1 MYENEKITPHSRTGN
16 EEYLDTPDISPGRH
30 LTPDARFSGTPKVFL
45 KTFGCQMNEY
55 DSEQVEARLLDG
67 GFGRARSEEDADII
81 LFNTCSVRAHAEER
95 VLGRL
100 RMLAKR
106 KAADRGLIIGLMGC
120 MANAYKE
127 RLLKDFP
134 QLDFISGTKDFGR
147 IVEILN
153 GVINDRAQKAYV
165 SEDDGCFGFV
175 QREFEAPRLRAYVPI
190 MRGCDNFC
198 SYCIVPYVRGREVSR
213 PSDEVLAEIS
223 FLASRGVKEIML
235 LGQNVNSYGKGLTE
249 KIDFPDLLRRVS
261 STSGIEIIR
270 FMTSHPKDVS
280 EKLFQVMRDEPKVE
294 KHLHLPLQSGSDLL
308 LAAMNRGYTLAEYK
322 ARIDALR
329 ALVPEVC
336 LTTDIIVGFCGE
348 TEAEYDKTR
357 RALQEIAYD
366 SAFIFK
372 YSPRSGTKAYQLQDT
387 VPEDEKLRRNNDL
400 LDLQRNIQERTNQGL
415 IGRRERALVY
425 ARSKKKKDE
434 LKAKTLYDREI
445 VFPGEKDLIG
455 QIVELEC
462 TGLVNQTFI
471 GRLIQR

>member
-1 MYENEKITPHSRTGN
+1 MGNDRQNKNTTPHLRTGN
-16 EEYLDTPDISPGRH
+16 EDCIDTPDVSPGRH
-30 LTPDARFSGTPKVFL
+30 LTPEGSQKVFL

-55 DSEQVEARLLDG
+55 DSEQVGARLLDG
-67 GFGRARSEEDADII
+67 GYELVAAEDDADII

-106 KAADRGLIIGLMGC
+106 KAENRALIIGVMGC

-127 RLLKDFP
+127 QLLKDFP

-153 GVINDRAQKAYV
+153 GVISERTQKAYV
-165 SEDDGCFGFV
+165 SETDGYVGFS

-198 SYCIVPYVRGREVSR
+198 SYCIVPYVRGREASR

-223 FLASRGVKEIML
+223 FLAARGVKEIML

-249 KIDFPDLLRRVS
+249 TIDFPDLLRRVAD
-261 STSGIEIIR
+261 TPGIEIIR

-280 EKLFQVMRDEPKVE
+280 LKLFELMRDEAKIE
-294 KHLHLPLQSGSDLL
+294 KHLHLPLQSGSDGILQ
-308 LAAMNRGYTLAEYK
+308 AMNRGYTFNEYQE
-322 ARIDALR
+322 RIVAVRECIPD
-329 ALVPEVC
+329 VSI
-336 LTTDIIVGFCGE
+336 TTDIIVGFCGE
-348 TEAEYDKTR
+348 TEADYLKTR
-357 RALQEIAYD
+357 RAFETIQFD

-372 YSPRSGTKAYQLQDT
+372 YSPRSGTHAYHLQDT
-387 VPEDEKLRRNNDL
+387 VSEEEKLRRNNDL
-400 LDLQRNIQERTNQGL
+400 LDLQRHIQERKNQAL

-425 ARSKKKKDE
+425 GRSKKKKDE

-445 VFPGEKDLIG
+445 VFPGSKELVG
-455 QIVELEC
+455 EIVELEC
-462 TGLVNQTFI
+462 TGLVNQTFT